1 MSLSKEN
8 MTNAYSGRRKQ
19 NIPPESFVQYWVYWF
34 IMPSNHHG
42 FGTQPTLPDLQT
54 EYTWTTSS
62 TTRSPMGHMFLL
74 QLMTPETAL
83 SQAIGGA
90 NPPNSGYSWGKG
102 CFKRWDRLGWWG
114 AARGE
119 IGGHK
124 SRQET
129 AALVWASMRS
139 RKPPSGRLFKLT
151 LVEWRAVMVSMVD
164 AGVHKRIQRAKP
176 INRHV
181 VLPLYI

>member
-8 MTNAYSGRRKQ
+8 MTNTYSGRRKQ

-151 LVEWRAVMVSMVD
+151 LVE
-164 AGVHKRIQRAKP
+164 
-176 INRHV
+176 
-181 VLPLYI
+181 